1 MIVKSLL
8 WRASSSASIQC
19 RFLASAAAG
28 NDEKLVKV
36 TRENNG
42 VTHVVLDRPEGK
54 NSLSKKMIEE
64 FNDSIQGLHKD
75 AKTNVVVISSAV
87 NRVFC
92 AGADLKERKAM
103 PENEIG
109 NFVKGLRSAFTA
121 VEDLPMPVIAAI
133 EGAALGGGLELALAC
148 DLRICSESSLL
159 GLPETSLAIIPG
171 AGGTQRL
178 PRVLGLTKAKEL
190 VYMAKRLSGKESE
203 EIGLVTECVQDGQ
216 ALQRAVEIAKRINLG
231 GPVALRMAKA
241 AINEGTQ
248 GSLKEGLEV
257 EGRCYGTV
265 IPTKDRIEGLKAF
278 AEKRKP
284 EYVGA

>member
-1 MIVKSLL
+1 MILR
-8 WRASSSASIQC
+8 RALCRVSGSASIQA
-19 RFLASAAAG
+19 RFHSSGGSAAAG
-28 NDEKLVKV
+28 ELVKV
-36 TRENNG
+36 TREGNG
-42 VTHVVLDRPEGK
+42 VTHLVLDRPEGK

-64 FNDSIQGLHKD
+64 FNASVADLHKD

-87 NRVFC
+87 PRVFC

-103 PENEIG
+103 PESEIG

-121 VEDLPMPVIAAI
+121 VENLPMPVIAAI

-148 DLRICSESSLL
+148 DLRVCSESSLL

-190 VYMAKRLSGKESE
+190 VYMAKRLNGKESE
-203 EIGLVTECVQDGQ
+203 EIGLVTECVPDGQ
-216 ALQRAVEIAKRINLG
+216 ALQRAAEIAAKINKG
-231 GPVALRMAKA
+231 GPIALRMAKA
-241 AINEGTQ
+241 AINEGMQ

-257 EGRCYGTV
+257 EGKCYGTV
-265 IPTKDRIEGLKAF
+265 IPTQDRIEGLKAF